1 MLSYR
6 ELLALLVDQ
15 GATGD
20 CPSCGNPDWLG
31 ADDFALLPSMD
42 ETGHGHPL
50 GSGYRTLVMACSNC
64 GFMKMHSIGT
74 LESLVEPEADDPES
88 TETGE

>member
-1 MLSYR
+1 
-6 ELLALLVDQ
+6 
-15 GATGD
+15 
-20 CPSCGNPDWLG
+20 
-31 ADDFALLPSMD
+31 
-42 ETGHGHPL
+42 
-50 GSGYRTLVMACSNC
+50 MACSNC